1 MHDNRI
7 DRIRYKLEENKL
19 DAILVSKPENIRYL
33 SGFTG
38 GSDAVLLLSSQNQYI
53 FTDSRYTEQVQ
64 RECPGWD
71 LRLEKPPGR
80 EELINLSRLYKRIG
94 FESQFVTHY
103 EYMELNKNLIGQLIP
118 LSGLVEELRL
128 IKDEEELDY
137 LRQAAH
143 IGDRVYDEICRI
155 IRAELSEKHIANQIV
170 YYLKEFGCDKES
182 FDTISV
188 SGDNAALPHGHPGDK
203 LIRPGD
209 MLTLDYGG
217 FLKGYASDMT
227 RTIAVAKADQNL
239 KDKYRMVLEAQI
251 TGLSMVREGVS
262 CKEIDQTVR
271 NCLKKYA
278 LDKYF
283 IHGTGHGVGLEI
295 HEAPRVSFS
304 SSEILRKNM
313 VITIEPGIYIS
324 GWGGIRIE
332 DTVIVKDG
340 GCEIITHSDKELLI
354 IDGGIK

>member
-7 DRIRYKLEENKL
+7 DKIRYKLEENKL
-19 DAILVSKPENIRYL
+19 DAMLVSKPENIRYL

-80 EELINLSRLYKRIG
+80 EELINLSRMYKHIG

-103 EYMELNKNLIGQLIP
+103 EHMELNKNLMGQLIP
-118 LSGLVEELRL
+118 LTGLVEELRL

-143 IGDRVYDEICRI
+143 IGDRVYDKICSI

-188 SGDNAALPHGHPGDK
+188 SGVNAALPHGQPGDK
-203 LIRPGD
+203 LLRPGD

-217 FLKGYASDMT
+217 FLQGYASDMT
-227 RTIAVAKADQNL
+227 RTIAVAKADQSL
-239 KDKYRMVLEAQI
+239 IDKYRAVLEAQI
-251 TGLSMVREGVS
+251 TGLNLVKEGVS
-262 CKEIDQTVR
+262 CKEIDETVR
-271 NCLKKYA
+271 NCLKKYS

>member
-1 MHDNRI
+1 MSTSRI
-7 DRIRYKLEENKL
+7 IKIRNKIEENKL
-19 DAILVSKPENIRYL
+19 DAILVSKAENIRYL

-38 GSDAVLLLSSQNQYI
+38 GSDAVLLVSGQNQYI
-53 FTDSRYTEQVQ
+53 ITDSRYTEQVQ
-64 RECPGWD
+64 RECPGWE

-80 EELINLSRLYKRIG
+80 EELINLSKMHKNIG
-94 FESQFVTHY
+94 FESQVVTHY
-103 EYMELNKNLIGQLIP
+103 GYLELSKSLNAQLIP
-118 LSGLVEELRL
+118 LNGIVEELRL
-128 IKDEEELDY
+128 IKETEELDF
-137 LRQAAH
+137 LRKAAQ
-143 IGDRVYDEICRI
+143 IGDRVFDKICSI
-155 IRAELSEKHIANQIV
+155 IQADVSEKHIANQIV

-188 SGDNAALPHGHPGDK
+188 SGVNASLPHGQPGDK
-203 LIRPGD
+203 LLRPGD

-217 FLKGYASDMT
+217 FFKGYASDMT
-227 RTIAVAKADQNL
+227 RTVAVARADQKL
-239 KDKYRMVLEAQI
+239 IDRYKAVLEAQI
-251 TGLSMVREGVS
+251 TGLSMVKEGAC
-262 CKEIDQTVR
+262 CKDIDQTIR
-271 NCLKKYA
+271 NCLKKYD
-278 LDKYF
+278 LDQYF

-304 SSEILRKNM
+304 SSEILKKNM
-313 VITIEPGIYIS
+313 IITIEPGIYIS